1 MERRTFLKTTAAAA
15 AGAAL
20 PWRLLADGGS
30 APAVLVVHGTD
41 AGRMLDAGIK
51 RLGGWA
57 AFVKPG
63 RRAVLKPNAAWASL
77 PEQGGNTRPD
87 VVEAVAAACRAAGAS
102 DVVVPEVP
110 CSPEEQAFTRSGIAA
125 AVKRAGGRMYR
136 PGESEFRAVDIPG
149 GTALREAD
157 VVADVL
163 DAPCLI
169 NMPVA
174 KSHSGATLTLSMK
187 NWMGSVRDRGIWHRS
202 GLHQC
207 IAEFSTRIRPSLVVI
222 DATRIMLTRGPRG
235 PGELAH
241 PRQLILSR
249 DPVAADAYAATLFD
263 KEPFAI
269 PHIRKA
275 HDLGVGCGDLSG
287 VKVEHLRT

>member
-1 MERRTFLKTTAAAA
+1 MKRRGFLKASAAAA
-15 AGAAL
+15 AGAVL

-30 APAVLVVHGTD
+30 VPAVLVVHGTD
-41 AGRMLDAGIK
+41 VARMVEAGLK

-63 RRAVLKPNAAWASL
+63 GRVVLKPNAAWASL
-77 PEQGGNTRPD
+77 PEQGGNTHPD
-87 VVEAVAAACRAAGAS
+87 LVGAVAAACRAAGAS

-110 CSPEEQAFTRSGIAA
+110 CAPEEQAFTRSGIAA
-125 AVKRAGGRMYR
+125 AVKQAGGRMYR
-136 PGESEFRAVDIPG
+136 PGKQDFRAVEIPDG
-149 GTALREAD
+149 VTLREAD

-174 KSHSGATLTLSMK
+174 KSHGGATLTLSMK
-187 NWMGSVRDRGIWHRS
+187 NWMGSVRDRGAWHRA

-207 IAEFSTRIRPSLVVI
+207 IADFSTRVRPSLVVI

-241 PRQLILSR
+241 PRQILFSR

-269 PHIRKA
+269 PYIRMA

-287 VKVEHLRT
+287 VKVEHVRV